1 MFSCCFRVRGG
12 SDLKNEKIRGHDGD
26 HGGAWRHQVRSW
38 LHCLW
43 PFGEKEKTS
52 SQGSQDQDRSDQVT
66 TLKSPFS
73 QISLLE
79 FGSVKDQENVE

>member
-12 SDLKNEKIRGHDGD
+12 SDLKTEKSRGHGGGR
-26 HGGAWRHQVRSW
+26 GGARRSW
-38 LHCLW
+38 LHSWLQRLW
-43 PFGEKEKTS
+43 PFGQKEKS
-52 SQGSQDQDRSDQVT
+52 LSQGSQDQDRIDQVT

-73 QISLLE
+73 QISLLV

>member
-1 MFSCCFRVRGG
+1 MFSCCFGVRGA
-12 SDLKNEKIRGHDGD
+12 SDIKNEKIRGH
-26 HGGAWRHQVRSW
+26 GGAWRSRVRSW

-43 PFGEKEKTS
+43 PFGQKEKTL
-52 SQGSQDQDRSDQVT
+52 SQGSQDQDHSDQVT